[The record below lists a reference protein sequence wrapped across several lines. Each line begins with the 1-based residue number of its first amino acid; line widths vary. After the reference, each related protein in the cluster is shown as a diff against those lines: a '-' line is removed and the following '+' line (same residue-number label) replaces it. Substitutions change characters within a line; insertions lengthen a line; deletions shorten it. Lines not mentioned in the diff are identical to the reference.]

1 MARPVSTPAHQP
13 TPETELVQTA
23 SISEQNMNLVDP
35 GADEQRSAASTARVR
50 ALNDAFR
57 QSGTGGRMLMTAGVA
72 ALPRDEQLAIVAAV
86 MAFDSF
92 DPGDD
97 PYGEHDFG
105 SLLIGLNDAMFK
117 IDTYDRSE
125 RVHSPDPSDAAVTSR
140 IMTIML
146 AEEY

>member
-1 MARPVSTPAHQP
+1 MARLVSTPARQP
-13 TPETELVQTA
+13 TPETELVQTTLM
-23 SISEQNMNLVDP
+23 SEQNMNIVDP
-35 GADEQRSAASTARVR
+35 TADENRSGADTARIR

-57 QSGTGGRMLMTAGVA
+57 RSGTGGRILITTGVA
-72 ALPRDEQLAIVAAV
+72 ALPRDEQRAIIAAV

-105 SLLIGLNDAMFK
+105 SLRVGAQHVMWK
-117 IDTYDRSE
+117 IDYYDRSD
-125 RVHSPDPSDAAVTSR
+125 RVHSPDPSDPAVTCR
-140 IMTIML
+140 VLAIVL